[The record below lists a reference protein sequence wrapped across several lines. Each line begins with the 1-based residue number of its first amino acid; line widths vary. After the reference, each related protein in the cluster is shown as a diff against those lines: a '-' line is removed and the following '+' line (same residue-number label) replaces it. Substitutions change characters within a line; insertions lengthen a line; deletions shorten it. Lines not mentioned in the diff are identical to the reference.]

1 MLITVM
7 RHGIN
12 VEVVCVGAPVLQ
24 RNSTHDGF
32 PACCDVT
39 NHSRNGK
46 TFFFF
51 FPAITQGFLKWIFVG
66 DGEDADVDSS
76 PWSPSG

>member
-32 PACCDVT
+32 PACRDVT

-46 TFFFF
+46 TFFFD
-51 FPAITQGFLKWIFVG
+51 G
-66 DGEDADVDSS
+66 DGEDTDVDSS